1 MEHLECKNVN
11 KQKTMVLKV
20 VGKKA
25 VWIFFRLKKKR
36 KIAYLS
42 LESLKV
48 SKYEG

>member
-25 VWIFFRLKKKR
+25 VWIFFRLKKK
-36 KIAYLS
+36 KKNS
-42 LESLKV
+42 LPESGVFK
-48 SKYEG
+48 GI